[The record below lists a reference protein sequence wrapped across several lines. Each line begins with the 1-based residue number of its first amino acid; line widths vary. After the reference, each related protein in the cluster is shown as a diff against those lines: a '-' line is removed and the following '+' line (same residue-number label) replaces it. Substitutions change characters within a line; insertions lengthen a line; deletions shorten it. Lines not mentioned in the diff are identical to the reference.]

1 MIIVTDSAPRSSG
14 QIIKDFRMK
23 LCMTQK
29 EFGAAVGI
37 PGHSIWMYESC
48 RREPRLPNL
57 KKIIIFLETQGIVL
71 TVKDFGLS
79 LYK

>member
-1 MIIVTDSAPRSSG
+1 MDNVTDGTAMSPG
-14 QIIKDFRMK
+14 QVIKHLRMK

-29 EFGAAVGI
+29 DFGSAVGI

-57 KKIIIFLETQGIVL
+57 KKIISFLETHGIVL